1 MFVLQLVY
9 SRVIILVLFTPFSQ
23 SIQQHFNIN
32 FYSGIFEQ
40 TQLSKR
46 LHTPTTFPSLS
57 WSLSY
62 LHLFVS
68 IYLCLYTIS
77 LSICICPIFIS
88 MSCLSLS
95 FSRRP
100 TSFSLYLSYHHFCL
114 SPHLYLSLAFNSSP
128 YLWFFVIFVRLNLYF
143 YKYFIFTFILI
154 SFSLFLFLCTST
166 IPTLDA
172 FKH

>member
-88 MSCLSLS
+88 MSCLSLFLSSANIFLFIFVLPPSLS
-95 FSRRP
+95 F
-100 TSFSLYLSYHHFCL
+100 TSS
-114 SPHLYLSLAFNSSP
+114 LSLFG
-128 YLWFFVIFVRLNLYF
+128 FQ
-143 YKYFIFTFILI
+143 LI
-154 SFSLFLFLCTST
+154 SLSLVLCYIRSSESLFL
-166 IPTLDA
+166 
-172 FKH
+172 

>member
-57 WSLSY
+57 WFLSPP
-62 LHLFVS
+62 
-68 IYLCLYTIS
+68 LCLYIS
-77 LSICICPIFIS
+77 LSLYY
-88 MSCLSLS
+88 LSIY
-95 FSRRP
+95 
-100 TSFSLYLSYHHFCL
+100 LYLSY
-114 SPHLYLSLAFNSSP
+114 LYLYVLSL
-128 YLWFFVIFVRLNLYF
+128 
-143 YKYFIFTFILI
+143 
-154 SFSLFLFLCTST
+154 SLFLSSANIFLFIFVLPPSLSFTSSLSLFGFQL
-166 IPTLDA
+166 ISLSLVLCYIRSSESL
-172 FKH
+172 FL